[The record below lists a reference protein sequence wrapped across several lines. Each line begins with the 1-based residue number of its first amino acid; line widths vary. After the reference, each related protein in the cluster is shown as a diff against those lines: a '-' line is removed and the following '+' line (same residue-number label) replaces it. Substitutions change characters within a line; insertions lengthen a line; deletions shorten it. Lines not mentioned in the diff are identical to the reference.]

1 MEKGIL
7 IDDLILRSKK
17 DTENFIRTL
26 EYEEKIER
34 VETLD
39 QLKNEMKADTLNTQ
53 IKKRKF
59 AEELRSGLLD
69 EIKSGGGIV
78 KIEKKPE
85 SLIKKFFNLFVG

>member
-7 IDDLILRSKK
+7 IDDLLKQSKVE
-17 DTENFIRTL
+17 TEQFIANL
-26 EYEEKIER
+26 EYGEKIEK

-39 QLKNEMKADTLNTQ
+39 QLMNEIKGDKLNTEY
-53 IKKRKF
+53 KKSKF

-69 EIKSGGGIV
+69 EIKSGGGVV

-85 SLIKKFFNLFVG
+85 SWLKKFFNLFV